1 MTRLARIGID
11 TSKSAFQ
18 LHGVD
23 DKEQVVLRKQLR
35 RRHFL
40 AFMAKLDPTVVG
52 VEACG
57 ASHHWGR
64 ELGKLGHQVKL
75 IPPQYVKAYVGANK
89 NDKIDAEAICE
100 AMSRPKVQERL
111 VPIKTIEQSAA
122 QMLLSVRE
130 SLIKRRTQISNTIR
144 SHAAEFGLV
153 AGKGLDKIEP
163 LLERIAEDEDLPAL
177 AKEMFAA
184 LSQEFAEIK
193 VRSAV
198 VEKKMLAFH
207 RVNEVARRLTEVPAI
222 GPVGACLFV
231 TKIVNP
237 RGFRSGRRCAGWIGL
252 TPKDRSTGG
261 KHRLGGITRAGD
273 ESLRAALVCGATSYL
288 RHVRSGRTTPS
299 PWLAG
304 LLKRKPPKLV
314 AVALANKT
322 ARIAWKLMTSGERY
336 DPRRPWAHPG
346 IAADAVGI
354 AA

>member
-35 RRHFL
+35 RRQFL
-40 AFMAKLDPTVVG
+40 AFLAKLDPTAVG
-52 VEACG
+52 LEACG
-57 ASHHWGR
+57 ASHHWAR
-64 ELGKLGHQVKL
+64 ELAKLGHQVMM
-75 IPPQYVKAYVGANK
+75 IPPQYVKGYVGPNK
-89 NDKIDAEAICE
+89 SDKIDAEAICE
-100 AMSRPKVQERL
+100 AMSRRKVQERL
-111 VPIKTIEQSAA
+111 VPIKSVEQSSA

-130 SLIKRRTQISNTIR
+130 SLIKRRTQLSNTIR

-153 AGKGLDKIEP
+153 AAKGLDKIEP
-163 LLERIAEDEDLPAL
+163 LLERLAADEDLPAL

-184 LSQEFAEIK
+184 LGLEFGEIK
-193 VRSAV
+193 ARTAV
-198 VEKKMLAFH
+198 IDKKMLAF
-207 RVNEVARRLTEVPAI
+207 RRANEVTRRLAEGPTI

-237 RGFRSGRRCAGWIGL
+237 RGFRSARRCAGWIGL
-252 TPKDRSTGG
+252 TPRDRSTGG
-261 KHRLGGITRAGD
+261 KQKLGGITRAGD
-273 ESLRAALVCGATSYL
+273 ESLRAALVCGATAYL

-322 ARIAWKLMTSGERY
+322 ARIAWKLMTSGQRY
-336 DPRRPWAHPG
+336 DPRRAWAQPD
-346 IAADAVGI
+346 IAADAIGI

>member
-35 RRHFL
+35 RRQFL
-40 AFMAKLDPTVVG
+40 AFLGKLDPTVIG
-52 VEACG
+52 LEACG

-64 ELGKLGHQVKL
+64 ELAKLGHQVML
-75 IPPQYVKAYVGANK
+75 IPPQHVKPYVGRNK
-89 NDKIDAEAICE
+89 NDKIDAAAICE
-100 AMSRPKVQERL
+100 AMSRPKVVERL
-111 VPIKTIEQSAA
+111 VPIKSTEQSAA
-122 QMLLSVRE
+122 QMLLGVRE
-130 SLIKRRTQISNTIR
+130 SLIKRRTQLSNTIR

-153 AGKGLDKIEP
+153 AAKGLDKIEP
-163 LLERIAEDEDLPAL
+163 LLLRIAQGDSLPAL

-184 LSQEFAEIK
+184 LGQEFEAIK
-193 VRSAV
+193 RRSAAID
-198 VEKKMLAFH
+198 KKMLAFH
-207 RVNEVARRLTEVPAI
+207 RANEVTRRLAEVPTI

-237 RGFRSGRRCAGWIGL
+237 HGFRSARRCAGWIGL

-261 KHRLGGITRAGD
+261 KQKLGGITRAGD
-273 ESLRAALVCGATSYL
+273 ESLRAALVCGATAYL

-304 LLKRKPPKLV
+304 LLNRKPPKLV

-322 ARIAWKLMTSGERY
+322 ARIAWKLMTSGQPY
-336 DPRRPWAHPG
+336 DPRRARPNIAAHAIG
-346 IAADAVGI
+346 IAA
-354 AA
+354 